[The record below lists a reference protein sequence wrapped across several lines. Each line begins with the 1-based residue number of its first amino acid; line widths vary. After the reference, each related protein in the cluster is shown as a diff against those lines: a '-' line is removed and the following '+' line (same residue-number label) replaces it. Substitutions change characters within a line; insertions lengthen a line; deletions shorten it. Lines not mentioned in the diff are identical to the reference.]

1 MRDGNGGQQG
11 RSLARRI
18 ESLAELHSRGIVT
31 GGLLGSQLLKLLT
44 SPEARDMFRDEI
56 EPDSRALRIHYRL
69 INPSGW
75 RSKSGLNRE
84 ERLREFMLDL
94 EGVMASS
101 LTPEEKLREM
111 LVLTCLPFF
120 KGFTV
125 PKTDPGAGRAP
136 ATTSRV
142 SVLD

>member
-1 MRDGNGGQQG
+1 MRDGNRGRQG
-11 RSLARRI
+11 RTLVKRI

-31 GGLLGSQLLKLLT
+31 GGLLGSQLLKLLS
-44 SPEARDMFRDEI
+44 SPEAREMFGDEI
-56 EPDSRALRIHYRL
+56 ESDSRALRIHYRL

-75 RSKSGLNRE
+75 RHKSGLSRE
-84 ERLREFMLDL
+84 DRLREFMLDL
-94 EGVMASS
+94 EGVMSSS
-101 LTPEEKLREM
+101 LTPDEKLREM

-120 KGFTV
+120 KGFIA
-125 PKTDPGAGRAP
+125 PKTDPGAGRTP